1 MEMKKF
7 VEEMKLRL
15 EKKIGVVKEIH
26 IQNVLKN
33 NSVELTALIIKEQGN
48 GLAPT
53 IYLDE
58 FYSRYK
64 NGVDLNELVEEILET
79 YENSKMNTMVN
90 LEFIHKW
97 ELVKD
102 SIVYKLVN
110 TERNQGILDEIPHE
124 EFLDL
129 SKVFYLSLWDGDGSM
144 LIRKEYCN
152 MWRITEEELIY
163 IAEKNTPKLFP
174 QYLTSMNEV
183 MGELF
188 ENNMGKEAGEITED
202 FPMYILSNTSKQ
214 MGAAVVCYKDCLK
227 MVAEKLQ
234 SDFYMIPSSIH
245 EMLILPFAQELEVKD
260 LKEMVEEVNE
270 MIVEEEEI
278 LGDNVY
284 LYKREQNQLYIAE
297 Q

>member
-1 MEMKKF
+1 MEIKKF
-7 VEEMKLRL
+7 AEEMKLRL
-15 EKKIGVVKEIH
+15 EKKICVVKEIH

-48 GLAPT
+48 SLAPT
-53 IYLDE
+53 IYLDG
-58 FYSRYK
+58 FYNCYK
-64 NGVDLNELVEEILET
+64 NGADLDELAEGMLET
-79 YENSKMNTMVN
+79 YENNKMNKIVN
-90 LEFIHKW
+90 LDFIYKW

-129 SKVFYLSLWDGDGSM
+129 SKVFYLSLWYGEGSM
-144 LIRKEYCN
+144 LIRKEHCA
-152 MWRITEEELIY
+152 MWGITEEELIY

-174 QYLTSMNEV
+174 QYLISMNEV

-202 FPMYILSNTSKQ
+202 FQMYILSNTSKR
-214 MGAAVVCYKDCLK
+214 MGAAVVCYKNCLK
-227 MVAEKLQ
+227 MIAEKLQ

-245 EMLILPFAQELEVKD
+245 EMLILPFTQEFAVKD

-270 MIVEEEEI
+270 MIVEKEEI
-278 LGDNVY
+278 LGENVY
-284 LYKREQNQLYIAE
+284 LYKREQNELCIAE
-297 Q
+297 